1 MFHVITDPVNAW
13 INRFC
18 ALWPD
23 GTYLSYDFNI
33 RALLA
38 ILFVALIC
46 GAIGA
51 LVVGNRMAFFSD
63 ALAHCAFAGVGLGLV
78 SALLLGMNRAIFLH
92 EFIIAVMVSFGVLTG
107 LMIAF
112 VRERTD
118 LGSDTVIGV
127 FYAGAIGL
135 GAACIGL
142 ARRDQTLFNL
152 ENFIFGDPVTAP
164 LGEVLLL
171 GVLAVFVGVFLWF
184 MNNYL
189 ILSSASA
196 SLALSRRVPVRLG
209 HYMFIVVLAVMVNL
223 SLYIVGALLINGM
236 LIVPAAA
243 AANLAR
249 NLRQMFWYSL
259 VLASVSGVGG
269 HVMSWEVSNFVHP
282 RSVGT
287 AGVIVVVAV
296 LLFAVSMFLGRHLRD
311 RVRPVADED

>member
-1 MFHVITDPVNAW
+1 MFHAITDTATAW
-13 INRFC
+13 INGFC
-18 ALWPD
+18 ALWPE
-23 GTYLSYDFNI
+23 GTYPYYDFNI

-38 ILFVALIC
+38 IFFVALMC

-78 SALLLGMNRAIFLH
+78 SALLLGMNRAVFH
-92 EFIIAVMVSFGVLTG
+92 EFIVVVMVLFGILVG

-118 LGSDTVIGV
+118 LASDTVIGV

-164 LGEVLLL
+164 IGEVLLL
-171 GVLAVFVGVFLWF
+171 GVLAVVVGVFLWF

-209 HYMFIVVLAVMVNL
+209 HYVFIVVLAVMVNL

-259 VLASVSGVGG
+259 VLALVSGVGG
-269 HVMSWEVSNFVHP
+269 HVLSWEVSNLVHP

-296 LLFAVSMFLGRHLRD
+296 LLFTVSMFLGRHLRE
-311 RVRPVADED
+311 RIRPVADED